1 MALIGALRETG
12 LTQPQTPKEI
22 GNAQRDMDDDDEG
35 DDEQIEEESP
45 QKNCTEPDL
54 PLVRLCNAAAAPPTQ
69 HNSYPDLV
77 KKP

>member
-1 MALIGALRETG
+1 MDGERETIRGLVMALIGALRETG

-45 QKNCTEPDL
+45 QKNCTEA
-54 PLVRLCNAAAAPPTQ
+54 RNSTQ
-69 HNSYPDLV
+69 QLSEPR
-77 KKP
+77 